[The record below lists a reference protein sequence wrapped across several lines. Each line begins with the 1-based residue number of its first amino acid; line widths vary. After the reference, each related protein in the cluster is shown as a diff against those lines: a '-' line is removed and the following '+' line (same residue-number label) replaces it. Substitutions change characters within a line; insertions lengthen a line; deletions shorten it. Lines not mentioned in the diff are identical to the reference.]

1 MKNVHQIQL
10 MCYLPNFMCIILL
23 VSKWKQTQ
31 ETQSHNH
38 KHQETAHT
46 QSNKIGEQHEIVA
59 DDIKK

>member
-1 MKNVHQIQL
+1 
-10 MCYLPNFMCIILL
+10 MCIILL